1 MRHTKEERFQ
11 QHVLSKY
18 QIYNSIFMTLP
29 FDAITRTGVLLPLF
43 QEICEKGFEA
53 HKNPTEIVAS
63 FFKQY
68 RNNPSTEEQI
78 NLLFRF
84 IQYIERQVVLFD
96 AIEEPLHQVPLP
108 IDPGRKGEGSPA
120 VGLRRDVGPSLPL
133 SDLTAG
139 QPEADGPAFG
149 VNECVDLA
157 HKSATGTS
165 HAAIV
170 SSPFFPWPRVGERGH
185 RWSRS

>member
-1 MRHTKEERFQ
+1 MAPDPRSHELHGGEV
-11 QHVLSKY
+11 VLWA
-18 QIYNSIFMTLP
+18 L
-29 FDAITRTGVLLPLF
+29 V
-43 QEICEKGFEA
+43 
-53 HKNPTEIVAS
+53 VACCDGS
-63 FFKQY
+63 
-68 RNNPSTEEQI
+68 E
-78 NLLFRF
+78 
-84 IQYIERQVVLFD
+84 LFD